1 MGVVVEPREDHKIV
15 TTFAAHSFTVWLVD
29 EDDRTRT
36 LLEHVEV

>member
-1 MGVVVEPREDHKIV
+1 MGCVVESREDHKV
-15 TTFAAHSFTVWLVD
+15 VVLFTARGFDVFLVD